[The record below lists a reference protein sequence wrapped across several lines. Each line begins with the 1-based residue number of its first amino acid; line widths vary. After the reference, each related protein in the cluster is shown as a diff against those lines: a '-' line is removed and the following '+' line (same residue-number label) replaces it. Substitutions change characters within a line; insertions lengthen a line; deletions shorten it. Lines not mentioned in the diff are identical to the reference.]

1 MISSKQVD
9 FIDVTIARDDDNQD
23 KAHIFQYNLNVSR
36 TRKKIY
42 EGALREPYQRE
53 EKKGCT
59 LLIFSDGAFKEVVMK
74 ALVELKN
81 SPKHL
86 TISMKILKESQ

>member
-36 TRKKIY
+36 TRKKKY
-42 EGALREPYQRE
+42 EGALREP
-53 EKKGCT
+53 T
-59 LLIFSDGAFKEVVMK
+59 KERKRRV
-74 ALVELKN
+74 A
-81 SPKHL
+81 HY
-86 TISMKILKESQ
+86 